1 MRKNRKNVIKLLS
14 IRPKTAIGKS
24 ERKKERQ
31 LSFLRQHAN
40 AITRNFQMVLS
51 AIVNILRRKLG
62 LTFFRITLQCRKKIV
77 ESLKKVIIT
86 LFKVWRSDFY
96 TSWNQCKT
104 YTISRLFNL
113 SLTVRREIWGLFISY
128 NFVSLDKYVMGAFVK
143 LAVKS

>member
-40 AITRNFQMVLS
+40 AITRNFQMVLC

-62 LTFFRITLQCRKKIV
+62 LTFFRITLQCLEKIV

-86 LFKVWRSDFY
+86 LFKVWRSDSY
-96 TSWNQCKT
+96 TSWNHCKT
-104 YTISRLFNL
+104 YAVLKLFNL
-113 SLTVRREIWGLFISY
+113 SLTVRREIWRLFISC
-128 NFVSLDKYVMGAFVK
+128 NFVSFDKYVMGAFVK